1 MNSKKAVITVLGI
14 SLLAP
19 AQAERLYK
27 EKEYQNLWCKNQ
39 GGQTE
44 YVLPDSTRIDCL
56 IDEYAIE
63 FDFANKWAEA
73 IGQSLY
79 YGNTTGKKSG
89 IVLILENKN
98 KDEKYLKRLLKV
110 ANLHNIT
117 VWIITPDYI
126 NKNCK

>member
-1 MNSKKAVITVLGI
+1 MNSQKAVITVLGI

-63 FDFANKWAEA
+63 FDFAKKWAESV
-73 IGQSLY
+73 GQALY
-79 YGNTTGKKSG
+79 YSKMTGKG
-89 IVLILENKN
+89 AAVVLILSSPL
-98 KDEKYLKRLLKV
+98 DYRYVKRIERLDNGIKIFLIK
-110 ANLHNIT
+110 A
-117 VWIITPDYI
+117 Y
-126 NKNCK
+126 